1 MESVKQ
7 VDVIKRLE
15 KLEEEK
21 KELENSLV
29 LFKKIYK
36 TATDPMLLIDKN
48 SKIVDANPASF
59 LFFQLPREELLK
71 KTINDFILLDGD
83 ETIKNHQEILIK
95 NGTLL
100 DEVSLS
106 VIDGTVKNVVIHV
119 IGNIRNN
126 VDLYILKD
134 ISPIRNLE
142 YERAMHL
149 QMFNNIFSQVIDGL
163 VLFDETGTII
173 NANPAFCS
181 VVNLEKEKLIGRK
194 FHSLVPKIYEGAVA
208 LH

>member
-1 MESVKQ
+1 M
-7 VDVIKRLE
+7 
-15 KLEEEK
+15 
-21 KELENSLV
+21 
-29 LFKKIYK
+29 
-36 TATDPMLLIDKN
+36 
-48 SKIVDANPASF
+48 
-59 LFFQLPREELLK
+59 
-71 KTINDFILLDGD
+71 
-83 ETIKNHQEILIK
+83 
-95 NGTLL
+95 
-100 DEVSLS
+100 
-106 VIDGTVKNVVIHV
+106 

-194 FHSLVPKIYEGAVA
+194 FHSLVPKIYEGEFHEFIEA
-208 LH
+208 LKLNGSFLEKSD